1 MNHTHGPAKTA
12 DELRAAILER
22 YDGLSKRLQQVARH
36 ILDQPHEFGIDTLA
50 ELAARSDTQ
59 PSTIVRFAKYF
70 GFDGASSMQRLFR
83 DALVSN
89 HKGLDYGERAR
100 NFRAADSN
108 SQGGEP
114 MAMLREFIEGS
125 NLALQNLPQTVS
137 AHDLERAI
145 RLVMEASTVYVV
157 GFRRSFPVSSY
168 LAYAL
173 QQAGK
178 RTFFMDGVGG
188 LANHQVDSIGAEDLL
203 VAISYPPY
211 AQETLEI
218 VQRAIARRAHLL
230 SFTDTPVSPI
240 AKSADAVLLVKETE
254 VRSFRSLSASLCLA
268 QALAISVAFRV
279 SSGKNARKGARGP
292 SFKGEK

>member
-12 DELRAAILER
+12 DDLRAAILER
-22 YDGLSKRLQQVARH
+22 YDGLSKRLQQIARH

-50 ELAARSDTQ
+50 ELAVRSGTQ
-59 PSTIVRFAKYF
+59 PSTIVRFAKSF
-70 GFDGASSMQRLFR
+70 GFDGARSMQRLFR

-89 HKGLDYGERAR
+89 HTGLDYAERSR

-108 SQGGEP
+108 LDGEGP
-114 MAMLREFIEGS
+114 MAMLRAFMEGS
-125 NLALQNLPQTVS
+125 NLALENLTETVTS
-137 AHDLERAI
+137 ADLERATQ
-145 RLVMEASTVYVV
+145 LVAEAATVYVV
-157 GFRRSFPVSSY
+157 GFRRSFPVASY

-188 LANHQVDSIGAEDLL
+188 LMNHQVETIDADDVL
-203 VAISYPPY
+203 VAISYAPY
-211 AQETLEI
+211 AQETQET
-218 VQRAIARRAHLL
+218 VQRAVARGADVL

-240 AKSADAVLLVKETE
+240 AKCANTVLIVKETE

-268 QALAISVAFRV
+268 QTLVIGVALRL
-279 SSGKNARKGARGP
+279 SSGKGARKSARGRA
-292 SFKGEK
+292 SKRAK

>member
-1 MNHTHGPAKTA
+1 MNPTHGPAKTA

-22 YDGLSKRLQQVARH
+22 YDGLSKRLQQIARH

-50 ELAARSDTQ
+50 ELAARSGTQ

-89 HKGLDYGERAR
+89 HTGLDYGERAR
-100 NFRAADSN
+100 KFRAADSH
-108 SQGGEP
+108 GGEP

-125 NLALQNLPQTVS
+125 DLALQNLPQTVT
-137 AHDLERAI
+137 ARDIERAI
-145 RLVMEASTVYVV
+145 QLVMEASTVYVV
-157 GFRRSFPVSSY
+157 GFRRSFPVASY

-188 LANHQVDSIGAEDLL
+188 LANHQVESIGAEDLL

-240 AKSADAVLLVKETE
+240 AKPADAVLLVRETE

-279 SSGKNARKGARGP
+279 SSGKNVRKGARGR
-292 SFKGEK
+292 SFKVTK

>member
-1 MNHTHGPAKTA
+1 MNPTHGPAKTA

-22 YDGLSKRLQQVARH
+22 YDGLSKRLQQIARH

-50 ELAARSDTQ
+50 ELAARSGTQ
-59 PSTIVRFAKYF
+59 PSTIVRFAKSF

-89 HKGLDYGERAR
+89 HTGLDYGERAR
-100 NFRAADSN
+100 NFRAAESH
-108 SQGGEP
+108 GGEP

-125 NLALQNLPQTVS
+125 DLALQNLPQTVTAS
-137 AHDLERAI
+137 DLERAI
-145 RLVMEASTVYVV
+145 QLVMEASTVYVA
-157 GFRRSFPVSSY
+157 GFRRSFPVASY

-188 LANHQVDSIGAEDLL
+188 LANHQVESIGAEDLL

-218 VQRAIARRAHLL
+218 VQRAVARRAHLL

-240 AKSADAVLLVKETE
+240 AKPADAVLLVRETE

-279 SSGKNARKGARGP
+279 SSGKNVRKGARGR
-292 SFKGEK
+292 SSRMTK

>member
-1 MNHTHGPAKTA
+1 MNHTHGAAKTA

-83 DALVSN
+83 DALVLN

-125 NLALQNLPQTVS
+125 NLALQNLPQTVT

-157 GFRRSFPVSSY
+157 GFRRSFPVASY

-218 VQRAIARRAHLL
+218 VQRASARRAHLL

-240 AKSADAVLLVKETE
+240 AKPADAVLLVKETE

-279 SSGKNARKGARGP
+279 SSGKNARKAARGP
-292 SFKGEK
+292 SFKSAK

>member
-1 MNHTHGPAKTA
+1 MNPTHGPAKTA

-22 YDGLSKRLQQVARH
+22 YDGLSKRLQQIARH

-50 ELAARSDTQ
+50 ELAARSGTQ
-59 PSTIVRFAKYF
+59 PSTIVRFAKSF

-89 HKGLDYGERAR
+89 HTGLDYGERAR
-100 NFRAADSN
+100 NFRAAESH
-108 SQGGEP
+108 GGEP

-125 NLALQNLPQTVS
+125 DLALQNLPQTVT
-137 AHDLERAI
+137 ARDLERAI
-145 RLVMEASTVYVV
+145 ELVMDASTVYVA
-157 GFRRSFPVSSY
+157 GFRRSFPVASY

-188 LANHQVDSIGAEDLL
+188 LANHQVESIGAEDLL

-240 AKSADAVLLVKETE
+240 AKPADAVLLVRETE

-268 QALAISVAFRV
+268 QAMAISVAFRV
-279 SSGKNARKGARGP
+279 SSGKNARKGARGRA
-292 SFKGEK
+292 SKLTK

>member
-1 MNHTHGPAKTA
+1 MNPTHGPAKTA

-22 YDGLSKRLQQVARH
+22 YDGLSKRLQQIARH

-50 ELAARSDTQ
+50 ELAARSGTQ

-83 DALVSN
+83 DALMSN
-89 HKGLDYGERAR
+89 HTGLDYGERAR
-100 NFRAADSN
+100 NFRAADSH
-108 SQGGEP
+108 GGEP

-125 NLALQNLPQTVS
+125 DLALQNLPQTVT
-137 AHDLERAI
+137 ARDIERAI
-145 RLVMEASTVYVV
+145 QLVMEASTVYVV
-157 GFRRSFPVSSY
+157 GFRRSFPVASY

-188 LANHQVDSIGAEDLL
+188 LANHQVESIAAEDLL

-240 AKSADAVLLVKETE
+240 AKPADAVLLVRETE

-279 SSGKNARKGARGP
+279 SSGKNVRKGARGR
-292 SFKGEK
+292 SLKVTK

>member
-1 MNHTHGPAKTA
+1 MNPTHGPAKTA

-22 YDGLSKRLQQVARH
+22 YDGLSKRLQQIARH

-50 ELAARSDTQ
+50 ELAARSGTQ
-59 PSTIVRFAKYF
+59 PSTIVRFAKSF

-89 HKGLDYGERAR
+89 HTGLDYGERAR
-100 NFRAADSN
+100 NFRAAESH
-108 SQGGEP
+108 GGEP

-125 NLALQNLPQTVS
+125 DLALKNLPQTVT
-137 AHDLERAI
+137 ARDLERAI
-145 RLVMEASTVYVV
+145 QLVMEASTVYVA
-157 GFRRSFPVSSY
+157 GFRRSFPVASY

-188 LANHQVDSIGAEDLL
+188 LANHQVDSIGADDLL

-218 VQRAIARRAHLL
+218 VQRASARRAHLL

-240 AKSADAVLLVKETE
+240 AKPADAVLLVKETE

-268 QALAISVAFRV
+268 QALAISVAFCV

-292 SFKGEK
+292 SFKSAK

>member
-1 MNHTHGPAKTA
+1 MNPTPGPAKTA

-22 YDGLSKRLQQVARH
+22 YDGLSKRLQQIARH

-50 ELAARSDTQ
+50 ELAARSGTQ
-59 PSTIVRFAKYF
+59 PSTIVRFAKSF

-89 HKGLDYGERAR
+89 HTGLDYGERAR
-100 NFRAADSN
+100 NFRAAE

-114 MAMLREFIEGS
+114 MAVLREFIEGS
-125 NLALQNLPQTVS
+125 DLALQNLPQTVTS
-137 AHDLERAI
+137 RDLERAI
-145 RLVMEASTVYVV
+145 QLVMDASTVYVA
-157 GFRRSFPVSSY
+157 GFRRSFPVASY

-188 LANHQVDSIGAEDLL
+188 LANHQVESIGAEDLL

-240 AKSADAVLLVKETE
+240 AKPADAVLLVRETE

-268 QALAISVAFRV
+268 QAVAISVAFRV
-279 SSGKNARKGARGP
+279 SSGKNVRKGARGR
-292 SFKGEK
+292 SLRATK

>member
-1 MNHTHGPAKTA
+1 MNPTHGPAKTA

-22 YDGLSKRLQQVARH
+22 YDGLSKRLQQIARH

-50 ELAARSDTQ
+50 ELAARSGTQ

-83 DALVSN
+83 DALMSN
-89 HKGLDYGERAR
+89 HTGLDYGERAR
-100 NFRAADSN
+100 NFRAADSH
-108 SQGGEP
+108 GGEP

-125 NLALQNLPQTVS
+125 NLALQNLPQTVT

-157 GFRRSFPVSSY
+157 GFRRSFPVASY

-240 AKSADAVLLVKETE
+240 AKPADAMLLVKETE

-292 SFKGEK
+292 SFKSAK